1 MKLSIAILLLVVPIF
16 VISLGILYRQSRYY
30 LKQEAVGHAV
40 SVLNTTAQ
48 RVHSYLLTV
57 ETATLSN
64 SWLVEENIHPD
75 SLLVYSRRVVMF
87 NANVSGCSITTEPY
101 VFAKYGRYFSA
112 YSVRQGDSVVTVRE
126 GEYEYFDKVW
136 YKTPRKLG
144 HASWVDPFDDY
155 NEGTLSSE
163 EMIASYCNPLYDK
176 GGKFIGVIS
185 TDLSLP
191 RLSQT
196 VQAEHPYPHS
206 YFLML
211 GDDGRYFVHPDTTRL
226 INKTIFSGV
235 DVRRQQDIIALGH
248 EMTSGHQGSMRVF
261 IDGAPCLVCY
271 QPVDGTSWSLALVC
285 PDNDILRSYNQLT
298 YIIAPLIIIGLLL
311 ILLLSLRI
319 VAHAVAPLNRL
330 LLQSKRIAEGH
341 YDETIAHT
349 DRLDAV
355 GQLQNSFADM
365 QASLNRHISDVQQM
379 NVEAEQR
386 NQELLQASQLV
397 EEAGRQKIAFIQNMT
412 HQIRT
417 PLNIIEGFSQIMND
431 SIRQLPAEEVKNI
444 TDMMGHNAKT
454 LSRMV
459 LMLYDS
465 SDVGLAEERSS
476 QRELVSCNEI
486 ARESIGHTNDHFPH
500 LQIRFETSLPDTFCI
515 MTNRLYLMRSLREIL
530 YNSAKYS
537 DGEHVALL
545 LSETDDAVR
554 FVFEDT
560 GPGIA
565 EEYHDLIYTPFTKVD
580 DLSEGLGLGLPLAKR
595 HIVNLGGR
603 ITLDTTYHEGCR
615 FIIELPKRTS

>member
-431 SIRQLPAEEVKNI
+431 NIRQLPAEEVKNI